1 MSFCDVYFYR
11 ETIGIKQVVM
21 NNLPLSKPI
30 EVDFCAQ
37 LLVVNKDGSV
47 FSYIIKYK
55 KRLSKLNYFIPRSS
69 SIGYER
75 PVAEVP
81 KPGIKKLDSVT
92 RRLAYFKNFGDYL
105 LKLKPRI

>member
-1 MSFCDVYFYR
+1 
-11 ETIGIKQVVM
+11 M